1 MTSNT
6 TRPALRTSTEPTTE
20 RTTPSPIRSARM
32 GGPKQSPSKL
42 PSSLSEHDADSAAG
56 PAKKMTARNPI
67 PPNDPNTTAALTSRS
82 ASASAA
88 SASAASAASASA
100 TSVEYGPSYSYG
112 KRVNIITG
120 REPRLPRALV
130 EGRHSDRMVELKGR
144 TYNAEDWI
152 DDGKQPK
159 DKVTRG
165 RAEDAAKGNPRK

>member
-42 PSSLSEHDADSAAG
+42 PSSQSEHDADSAAG

-88 SASAASAASASA
+88 SASAASASA

-165 RAEDAAKGNPRK
+165 RAEDAAKGNP